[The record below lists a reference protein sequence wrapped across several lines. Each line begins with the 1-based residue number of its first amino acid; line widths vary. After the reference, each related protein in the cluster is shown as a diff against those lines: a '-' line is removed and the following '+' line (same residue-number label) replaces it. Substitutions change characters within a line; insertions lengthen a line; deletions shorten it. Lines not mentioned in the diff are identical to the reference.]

1 MIFEAGGV
9 SDDELDEIRKGILKE
24 IRGQSSGI
32 AGLLGAQGLLSPW
45 GYCGGSSKQEKIWSR
60 FRSALLLHLS
70 SGIDSVLIL
79 KLNEYPCVSFPHLIL
94 LIKVPNVL
102 QLSVH

>member
-45 GYCGGSSKQEKIWSR
+45 GYCGGS
-60 FRSALLLHLS
+60 
-70 SGIDSVLIL
+70 
-79 KLNEYPCVSFPHLIL
+79 
-94 LIKVPNVL
+94 
-102 QLSVH
+102 